1 MDFNNQQFIAPIDS
15 NPYAQPYNAMPL
27 PPKKRRL
34 GWLWLFFT
42 LAIILTILTF
52 SMVVYT
58 EIAARE
64 AQLRSFLESAQQETS
79 GAIIENQLLGN
90 LAGVGLAGS
99 SSTEAAVATV
109 KTVDAALDKNRRLA
123 EKSGRPQ
130 LGNVSS
136 SLVIVEFADFNC
148 SVCLQEFPIIRA
160 ITNKYSKDIR
170 FIFRNYP
177 VIDQNSLMLAQAG
190 LCAEEQGKFWSFHD
204 RLYSSQGQVATL
216 DDFKKVVVMSGLNW
230 NKLQDCV
237 NKEKYKPQVMED
249 MQDAI
254 DLGAQGTP
262 TFFINGKMIAGAID
276 EKSWDEIIA
285 KYKELTNQK

>member
-1 MDFNNQQFIAPIDS
+1 
-15 NPYAQPYNAMPL
+15 
-27 PPKKRRL
+27 
-34 GWLWLFFT
+34 
-42 LAIILTILTF
+42 
-52 SMVVYT
+52 
-58 EIAARE
+58 
-64 AQLRSFLESAQQETS
+64 
-79 GAIIENQLLGN
+79 LLGN

-130 LGNVSS
+130 LGNVSF

>member
-1 MDFNNQQFIAPIDS
+1 MDYNNQQFVAPINP
-15 NPYAQPYNAMPL
+15 NPYVPPQAAMSL

-34 GWLWLFFT
+34 GWLWLFFA
-42 LAIILTILTF
+42 LVIILSILTF

-64 AQLRSFLESAQQETS
+64 AQLKNFLESAQQETS

-90 LAGVGLAGS
+90 LAGVGLTG
-99 SSTEAAVATV
+99 SSTEVTATP
-109 KTVDAALDKNRRLA
+109 TRAVDAASDKNRKLA
-123 EKSGRPQ
+123 EKFGRPQ
-130 LGNVSS
+130 LGNASS

-148 SVCLQEFPIIRA
+148 SVCLEEFPIIRA
-160 ITNKYSKDIR
+160 ITNKYAKDIK

-190 LCAEEQGKFWSFHD
+190 LCAEEQGKFWPFHD
-204 RLYSSQGQVATL
+204 RLYSSQGQIANL
-216 DDFKKVVVMSGLNW
+216 DAFKKIVVMSGLNW

-276 EKSWDEIIA
+276 EKTWEDIIA